1 VTAPQGGHVLVARL
15 DSVGD
20 ILLGGPAVR
29 AVAASADKVTM
40 LVGRGRAAAARLLP
54 GVDDVLEFDAPWVVP
69 DPGPLDPAA
78 VDALV
83 AAVRRAEVDAAL
95 VLTSFHQ
102 SPLPLALLLRLA
114 GVGWV
119 GAISDDYPGSLLD
132 LRHRLPEELHERQ
145 RGELNGGR
153 GGSSPHMTELHERQR
168 GELSAGPGGSSPLTT
183 DPADVPESERALS
196 LARAAGFE
204 LAGPARLEVRRP
216 LPDVGALVGEGPY
229 VVYHPGADA
238 PARRPGAE
246 QSRALVAALVEAGHR
261 VVVTGSQGES
271 TLTGFVANGLA
282 LDLTGA
288 VDLAGLAA
296 VLDGAEVVVAPNTG
310 PAHLAAAVGTPV
322 VSLFAPVVPPA
333 RWAPYGVP
341 VVLLG
346 DQDASCRLTR
356 ARDCPVPGHP
366 CLDGIDPD
374 AVVAA
379 VAKLSQTPPVG
390 TEDPVPA
397 RPREADRV
405 RS

>member
-1 VTAPQGGHVLVARL
+1 MTTAPQGGHVLVARL

-20 ILLGGPAVR
+20 ILVSGPAVR
-29 AVAASADKVTM
+29 AVAASARRVTM
-40 LVGRGRAAAARLLP
+40 LVGRGRAAVARLLP
-54 GVDDVLEFDAPWVVP
+54 GVDDVLEFDAAWIVA

-83 AAVRRAEVDAAL
+83 AVVRDADVDAAL

-114 GVGWV
+114 GVAWV

-145 RGELNGGR
+145 RGELSGGR
-153 GGSSPHMTELHERQR
+153 GGSSPLTTEELHERQR
-168 GELSAGPGGSSPLTT
+168 GELSGGRGGSSPLTT
-183 DPADVPESERALS
+183 EDLPESERALS
-196 LARAAGFE
+196 LARAAGFD
-204 LAGPARLEVRRP
+204 LPGPARLAVREP
-216 LPDVGALVGEGPY
+216 LPDVSALVGPDPY

-246 QSRALVAALVEAGHR
+246 HSRTLVAALVDAGHR
-261 VVVTGSQGES
+261 VVVTGSRGES

-282 LDLTGA
+282 LDLAGA

-296 VLDGAEVVVAPNTG
+296 VLAGAEVVVAPNTG

-356 ARDCPVPGHP
+356 ARHCPVPGHP
-366 CLDGIDPD
+366 CLDGIDPA

-379 VAKLSQTPPVG
+379 VARLSQTPIVG
-390 TEDPVPA
+390 AREPA
-397 RPREADRV
+397 PTRPLEVDHVA
-405 RS
+405 

>member
-1 VTAPQGGHVLVARL
+1 MTAPRGHVLVARL

-29 AVAASADKVTM
+29 AVAASADRVTM
-40 LVGRGRAAAARLLP
+40 LVGRGRSAVARLLP
-54 GVDDVLEFDAPWVVP
+54 GVDDVLELDAPWVVP

-78 VDALV
+78 IEAFL
-83 AAVRRAEVDAAL
+83 AAVRQADVDAAL
-95 VLTSFHQ
+95 ILTSFHQ

-132 LRHRLPEELHERQ
+132 LRHRLPEV
-145 RGELNGGR
+145 
-153 GGSSPHMTELHERQR
+153 
-168 GELSAGPGGSSPLTT
+168 
-183 DPADVPESERALS
+183 PADVPESERALS
-196 LARAAGFE
+196 LARAAGFD

-261 VVVTGSQGES
+261 VVVTGSRAES
-271 TLTGFVANGLA
+271 ALTASVADGRA
-282 LDLTGA
+282 LDLAGA

-322 VSLFAPVVPPA
+322 VSLFAPVVPPG

-346 DQDASCRLTR
+346 DQDAPCRLTR

-366 CLDGIDPD
+366 CLDGIDPA

-397 RPREADRV
+397 RLREADRV